1 MSRRVMAG
9 AVLVPALAAGAG
21 VGVALTSPTP
31 AGANGQ
37 GDPLYGDID
46 GDGWEDRA
54 VLAVDPATSRCAV
67 SVQLGLPGGGEFG
80 VPKTYYYP
88 APGTGPWC
96 PDMGVIVDLG
106 GDGVSELVLA
116 WFDGRPPDGV
126 DSGPAGAGELRAGRR
141 VHGHLPAQ
149 LDRHRRLQ
157 HRRARR
163 RLGVH
168 RPGRRL
174 PEWLNTPVGELVP
187 GPLQVPFAGLG
198 PASSPTS
205 TRTAPPTSP
214 SRTPTGGT
222 RRTPSSPCRASPS
235 PSTTARSSTSSG
247 PTSTTGRGTIV
258 TDVNHDGH
266 TDVRSV
272 NNDTGVVRTF
282 LGNGA
287 GMFTLAK

>member
-9 AVLVPALAAGAG
+9 AALVPALAAGG
-21 VGVALTSPTP
+21 GVALAAP

-54 VLAVDPATSRCAV
+54 ILSVDPATSRCAV

-80 VPKTYYYP
+80 VPETYFYP

-106 GDGVSELVLA
+106 GDGVTELVLA
-116 WFDGRPPDGV
+116 WFNGRPPGV
-126 DSGPAGAGELRAGRR
+126 DQDLL
-141 VHGHLPAQ
+141 V
-149 LDRHRRLQ
+149 LQ
-157 HRRARR
+157 NFVPVGGFTAIYQPSSIGTAHFDTDG
-163 RLGVH
+163 LVDLWEYTDQGD
-168 RPGRRL
+168 GFQT
-174 PEWLNTPVGELVP
+174 WLNTPSGELVP
-187 GPLQVPFAGLG
+187 GPMQVPFGGLG
-198 PASSPTS
+198 PYEFADFDENGATDIAFPYSERYDPAQPTLPGMGV
-205 TRTAPPTSP
+205 AVALDD
-214 SRTPTGGT
+214 GT
-222 RRTPSSPCRASPS
+222 IVDLERADLSYGWG
-235 PSTTARSSTSSG
+235 A
-247 PTSTTGRGTIV
+247 IV

-287 GMFTLAK
+287 GVFTLAK